1 MTSALEQLRAA
12 LADRYEVAREIGS
25 GGMATVYLARDLKH
39 DRNVALKVLRP
50 ELAAAIGTERFFR
63 EIRIAARLHHP
74 HILPLYDSG
83 QTNGVLYYVMPF
95 VDGRSLRQRLK
106 EERQLSIDET
116 IKIARQV
123 AAGLECAHHQGIVHR
138 DIKPENILLNGG
150 EAVVTDFGIAL
161 ALHAAGGERL
171 TYTGLSIGTPEY
183 MSPEQATGDRNVD
196 ARTDI
201 YSLGC
206 VVYEMLC
213 GEPPY
218 RGPTAQAVVA
228 RLLTER
234 VPDPRSCRD
243 TTPEQTAL
251 AVRRALAKVPADRFA
266 TAPAFAQAL
275 VAPPLR
281 AGTDPGRLTRRRS
294 VTALI
299 LVLAAA
305 AAGLWA
311 WSSRSSAVRS
321 PAPGRLSL
329 LVSSVGFANQPALSP
344 DGRLLAYVGSHERGT
359 DLFVRLVSGGEPVR
373 VTQDPALEAHPAFS
387 PDGARIAYV
396 RRDSAGGAASIWVVP
411 SLGGQAAEVATEG
424 DMPTWAP
431 HGGEIAFVR
440 RRPGDKDVL
449 MRSRVD
455 GTSRQTV
462 FVDEAPYLHIR
473 RPTWSPDGELIAV
486 ERTTGGASGELWLVP
501 AQGGRPRRLLTEGPG
516 VGSHEPAFTSDG
528 SGIVH
533 SSNRGGATNL
543 WIARLDGGL
552 TQLTTGSGPDA
563 SPAVSQLG
571 TVAYAN
577 SRWRVMLEV
586 HGLTGA
592 APRTVLTHTPYV
604 WAPAFAPDGREL
616 AFSRAEADGAWHIW
630 ITPLDGGAP
639 RQLTRASAPTVYPRF
654 TPDGRGITYFTWTSG
669 SKRIWRVP
677 RGGGVAE
684 PLTPENEDAAYGD
697 ISPDGA
703 WLAFVREDQT
713 TPHLHV
719 MPVAGGPARRVVE
732 GAGTLPRWSPD
743 GRWLAF
749 TRDRTNEGGIFI
761 VRPDGT
767 EERRLTTR
775 GGWPVWWPDGT
786 RVAYLLSTPDGK
798 QEVHTVPLHGG
809 PSVHLAA
816 VRFNISNAPI
826 DISTDGQFLATTNAA
841 HLSDEIWLLE
851 LPR

>member
-1 MTSALEQLRAA
+1 MTNALEQLRGA
-12 LADRYEVAREIGS
+12 LADRYEVVREIGS

-83 QTNGVLYYVMPF
+83 QVNGILYYVMPF
-95 VDGRSLRQRLK
+95 VDGQSLRQRLK

-116 IKIARQV
+116 TRIARQV

-138 DIKPENILLNGG
+138 DIKPENILLNEG

-171 TYTGLSIGTPEY
+171 THTGLSIGTPEY

-218 RGPTAQAVVA
+218 RGPTAQAIVA

-243 TTPEQTAL
+243 TTPVPAAN

-266 TAPAFAQAL
+266 TASEFAQAL
-275 VAPPLR
+275 AAPPLGMQPR
-281 AGTDPGRLTRRRS
+281 RLTRRLS
-294 VTALI
+294 VAAVI
-299 LVLAAA
+299 LVLAAV
-305 AAGLWA
+305 GFWT
-311 WSSRSSAVRS
+311 WSSRKSAVRNPGS
-321 PAPGRLSL
+321 GRLSL
-329 LVSSVGFANQPALSP
+329 LVSSVGFANEPALSP
-344 DGRLLAYVGSHERGT
+344 DGRLLAYVGSHETGT

-373 VTQDPALEAHPAFS
+373 ITQDPALEAHPAFS
-387 PDGARIAYV
+387 PDGARIAYA
-396 RRDSAGGAASIWVVP
+396 RRDSAGGPASIWVVP

-431 HGGEIAFVR
+431 RGDEIAFVR
-440 RRPGDKDVL
+440 RRPTDKDVL
-449 MRSRVD
+449 VRSGVD
-455 GTSRQTV
+455 GAGQQVV
-462 FVDEAPYLHIR
+462 FVDESPYLHIR
-473 RPTWSPDGELIAV
+473 HPVWSPDGEFIAV
-486 ERTTGGASGELWLVP
+486 ERSTGGAAGELWLVP
-501 AQGGRPRRLLTEGPG
+501 AKGGRPRRLLNEGPA
-516 VGSHEPAFTSDG
+516 VTSHEPAFTADG
-528 SGIVH
+528 RGIVH

-543 WIARLDGGL
+543 WIAPLDDGGL

-563 SPAVSQLG
+563 SPAVSHTG
-571 TVAYAN
+571 TLAYAN
-577 SRWRVMLEV
+577 SRWRVTLEV
-586 HGLTGA
+586 YGLTGA
-592 APRTVLTHTPYV
+592 ASRTLLTHTPYL
-604 WAPAFAPDGREL
+604 WAPAFAPDQRDV
-616 AFSRAEADGAWHIW
+616 AFSRAEADGSWHIW
-630 ITPLDGGAP
+630 IVPVDGGTP
-639 RQLTRASAPTVYPRF
+639 RQLTRASTPTVYPRF
-654 TPDGRGITYFTWTSG
+654 TPDGRGITYFSWTSG

-677 RGGGVAE
+677 RTGGVAE

-703 WLAFVREDQT
+703 WLAFVRDDQT
-713 TPHLHV
+713 TPHLYV
-719 MPVAGGPARRVVE
+719 MPVGGGPARRVVE
-732 GAGTLPRWSPD
+732 GSGTLPRWSPD

-749 TRDRTNEGGIFI
+749 TRDRTNDGGIFL

-767 EERRLTTR
+767 EEHRLTDR

-798 QEVHTVPLHGG
+798 QEVHTVPLNGG

-826 DISTDGQFLATTNAA
+826 DVSKDGRFVATTNAV